1 MTDVEQGDEVVPAAL
16 VPFEP
21 PPGGDQLPVAEVVER
36 ASQTALGFA
45 LLLGDGVRAVAR
57 QVAGP
62 AAFPDHP
69 DDQPGPL
76 TASRRV
82 ALGVATDV
90 QHRVLGLTGAAVN
103 AVVPTVGWLLSSPVL
118 RPLARPVRTGL
129 GRAYEVGLERERAA
143 RDLAS
148 RTGEETVSLA
158 VPVVLDAVDLQ
169 PVIEGVLQQVDLQPV
184 IEGVLGGLDLGP
196 VVSKVIAGLDMK
208 PVVDRVL
215 DQLDLPS
222 IVESVMGEIDL
233 APIVQQVLDQLDLP
247 ALVDEVVG
255 EIRMSS
261 VVMQATGGITEDVV
275 GGLRDRS
282 ADGDALLERV
292 VARVLRRR
300 VDELPPL
307 GIPGPVER
315 PQDPS

>member
-1 MTDVEQGDEVVPAAL
+1 VTDVERDREVASAAL
-16 VPFEP
+16 VPLDAP
-21 PPGGDQLPVAEVVER
+21 PVGDALPVAEVVER

-69 DDQPGPL
+69 DDEPGPW
-76 TASRRV
+76 TVGRRV

-90 QHRVLGLTGAAVN
+90 QHRVLGLTGRAVN
-103 AVVPTVGWLLSSPVL
+103 AVVPTVGRRLSGPVL
-118 RPLARPVRTGL
+118 RPLARPLRTGL

-143 RDLAS
+143 RALAS

-169 PVIEGVLQQVDLQPV
+169 PVIEGVLQRVDLQPL
-184 IEGVLGGLDLGP
+184 IDDVLGGLELGP
-196 VVSKVIAGLDMK
+196 VVSKVIADLDLK

-215 DQLDLPS
+215 EQLDLPS

-261 VVMQATGGITEDVV
+261 VVLQATGGITEDVV

-282 ADGDALLERV
+282 ADGDALVERI

-300 VDELPPL
+300 VDELPPP
-307 GIPGPVER
+307 GIPGPVGG